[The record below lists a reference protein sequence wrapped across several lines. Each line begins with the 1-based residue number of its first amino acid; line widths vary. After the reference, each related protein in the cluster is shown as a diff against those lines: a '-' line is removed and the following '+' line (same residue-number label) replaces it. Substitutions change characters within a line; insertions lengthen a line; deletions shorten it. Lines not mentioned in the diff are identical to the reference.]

1 MFAAFSLSL
10 PAQATEYFR
19 ACHDNDSD
27 YLKTA
32 LNIQDSSWV
41 ITHTAF
47 EDNTCETPYLKF
59 EIQYQTQQSGQN
71 IDMKTTEV
79 SYTILT
85 EEVTMILNDM
95 NWCGFNDWK
104 ASQKKVVTGKVC
116 DEFQTPK
123 LNEVLYSIVE
133 FKDSELYLGM
143 PTGKYNGKT
152 AEKRHQKLDPL
163 GYTFSNTLTFR
174 QQGAPK

>member
-1 MFAAFSLSL
+1 MKKFILFTFAALSLSL
-10 PAQATEYFR
+10 PAQAAKYLRT
-19 ACHDNDSD
+19 CHDNDSD

-32 LNIQDSSWV
+32 LNIQDNSWV

-47 EDNTCETPYLKF
+47 EDNTCDTPYLKF
-59 EIQYQTQQSGQN
+59 EIQYQTQLSGKN

-104 ASQKKVVTGKVC
+104 AAEKKIVTGKVC

-123 LNEVLYSIVE
+123 LNEILYSIVE
-133 FKDSELYLGM
+133 TKNEGSELYLGM
-143 PTGKYNGKT
+143 PTGRFTGKT

-163 GYTFSNTLTFR
+163 GFVLSH
-174 QQGAPK
+174 